1 MSSYIKSFKSFQNAA
16 DKAAKEVEA
25 GANPQMVKEEDAAL
39 TDPTL
44 IDLST
49 KIQQY
54 KNQINTWERDIENRK
69 KVLAEEQKKNQ
80 AATQAAQAAA
90 QKAAEAV
97 PQPATPTA

>member
-16 DKAAKEVEA
+16 DKAAKEVEV
-25 GANPQMVKEEDAAL
+25 GANPQMVKEEDVSL

-44 IDLST
+44 IDLNA

-69 KVLAEEQKKNQ
+69 KALAEEQKKNQ

-90 QKAAEAV
+90 QKAAAAV
-97 PQPATPTA
+97 PQTAAPTA

>member
-25 GANPQMVKEEDAAL
+25 GANPQMVKEEDVAL

-44 IDLST
+44 IDLSA

>member
-1 MSSYIKSFKSFQNAA
+1 MSSYIKSFKSFQ
-16 DKAAKEVEA
+16 KAEEKASQEVET
-25 GANPQMVKEEDAAL
+25 GANPQMIKEEDATL

-44 IDLST
+44 IDLNA

-54 KNQINTWERDIENRK
+54 KNQINTWERDIESRK

-80 AATQAAQAAA
+80 SATQAAQAAA

-97 PQPATPTA
+97 PQPAAPTA